1 LDILL
6 IKLHVLLAD
15 LPLKHVDQLVYQ
27 LDFIQLIVLVLPVLM
42 GQENVLILQTQ
53 LHVLLDIIY

>member
-1 LDILL
+1 
-6 IKLHVLLAD
+6 VLLAD

-27 LDFIQLIVLVLPVLM
+27 LDFIQLIVLVLLVLM

-53 LHVLLDIIY
+53 LHVSLDIIY